1 MTQAMRKIAPDP
13 LEPAPFNI
21 PEPFI
26 TTLDNGLK
34 IVILADKRLPL
45 VSYRLAFLF
54 GDSNDPEGNT
64 GITSAMAAMLTE
76 GTTSYSSLELA
87 EKIERLGAHLSASSS
102 DDFVIVSASSLSI
115 YSSDILQLVGEI
127 VFRATFPEAELDLY
141 RRNTI
146 ENLKFQRSQPG
157 FLANEQV
164 ASVLYGE
171 HPYARI
177 SPTADDVEKLSRD
190 TIADFYSSRLLPN
203 NSILI
208 AVGDIDKDQFLAE
221 VEEQFGGWA
230 TGAVEVGSFSTP
242 PARSVRSL
250 TIVDRPGSAQT
261 NIVLAN
267 LAFERNHPDYFPA
280 IVMNQIL
287 GAGASSRVFMNL
299 REEKGYTYGAYTRID
314 AKRLAG
320 DFEATAEV
328 RTQVTGDSLRE
339 FFYELERIRTER
351 VSDDELGDAK
361 NFLTGVFPI
370 RAETQEGLTNL
381 IVNQQLY
388 DLPADYLQTYRDN
401 VEAVTVEDVQKV
413 ANKYIQP
420 DIFAIVLVGD
430 ARDVLPQARMYADQ
444 INIFDTIGNKMDISS
459 YQEEPNVDDA
469 NVTGTWELS
478 LDFQGQR
485 LPVTLTLEQTDGKIS
500 GKIDTVLGSG
510 NIEDGTIKGSRLSAT
525 AKTEI
530 QGQSVDFAIS
540 GSVNDESMTGT
551 LSAPIIPD
559 SLSFEGK
566 RKS

>member
-1 MTQAMRKIAPDP
+1 MTQAIRKTVPSP

-26 TTLDNGLK
+26 RTLDNGLK
-34 IVILADKRLPL
+34 IVILADNRLPL
-45 VSYRLAFLF
+45 VSYRLAFLS
-54 GDSNDPEGNT
+54 GDANDPVGNT
-64 GITSAMAAMLTE
+64 GITSAMASMLTE
-76 GTTSYSSLELA
+76 GTANYSSRELA
-87 EKIERLGAHLSASSS
+87 EKIERLGAHLSASSTE
-102 DDFVIVSASSLSI
+102 DFTIVAASSLSI
-115 YSSDILQLVGEI
+115 YSSEILQLVGEI

-164 ASVLYGE
+164 ANILYGE

-177 SPTADDVEKLSRD
+177 SPGPDDVEKLSRD
-190 TIADFYSSRLLPN
+190 TIADFYSSRLMPN

-208 AVGDIDKDQFLAE
+208 AVGDVEKDDFLRE
-221 VEEQFGGWA
+221 VDEHFGGWKKGELPVA
-230 TGAVEVGSFSTP
+230 DFGAP
-242 PARSVRSL
+242 PARDARSL

-261 NIVLAN
+261 NIVIAN

-280 IVMNQIL
+280 LVMNQIL

-299 REEKGYTYGAYTRID
+299 REEKGYTYGAYTRLD
-314 AKRLAG
+314 AKRFAG

-328 RTQVTGDSLRE
+328 RTQVTGESLRE
-339 FFYELERIRTER
+339 FFYELERIRTEP
-351 VSDDELGDAK
+351 VSDQELADAK

-388 DLPADYLQTYRDN
+388 DLPADYLQTYRAN
-401 VEAVTVEDVQKV
+401 VEAISADDVRRV
-413 ANKYIQP
+413 ANKYIEP
-420 DIFAIVLVGD
+420 DKFAIVLVGD
-430 ARDVLPQARMYADQ
+430 AKDALPQARTYAEK
-444 INIFDTIGNKMDISS
+444 INIFDTVGNKMDIGS
-459 YQEEPNVDDA
+459 YEEDPNAEDIDVA
-469 NVTGTWELS
+469 GTWELS

-485 LPVTLTLEQTDGKIS
+485 LPVTLTLEQNGERIS

-510 NIEDGTIKGSRLSAT
+510 NIEDGAVKGDRVTAT

-530 QGQSVDFAIS
+530 QGQSVDFSIS
-540 GSVNDESMTGT
+540 GSVKGDAITGT